1 MTSIRLVGDC
11 TTTSNMHKLY
21 TCIEE
26 IEKVYFVVLG
36 SFRLARVDHTWNLG
50 TTYTLCRTISTLIT
64 HCSHVPF
71 NYLE

>member
-36 SFRLARVDHTWNLG
+36 SFRLARVDHT
-50 TTYTLCRTISTLIT
+50 
-64 HCSHVPF
+64 
-71 NYLE
+71 